1 VERGR
6 VISRS
11 PRPAESV
18 KVSFEPGLVESLLD
32 EVVSKPGSLPLLQLL
47 REMWGRQE
55 NVLICSEMRL

>member
-1 VERGR
+1 M
-6 VISRS
+6 ISRS

-32 EVVSKPGSLPLLQLL
+32 EVVSKPGSLPLLQFAL